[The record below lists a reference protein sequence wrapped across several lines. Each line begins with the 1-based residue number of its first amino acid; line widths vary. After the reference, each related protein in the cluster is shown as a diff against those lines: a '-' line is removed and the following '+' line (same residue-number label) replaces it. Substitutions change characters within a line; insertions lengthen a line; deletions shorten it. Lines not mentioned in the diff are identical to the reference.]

1 MPIKASEKLVE
12 GMLREQ
18 KETDGA
24 PARRPRIIR
33 IFKDYK
39 VFLNTV
45 NSACEQLRDSGLN
58 VSVRQEEIED
68 GVEMVIRVTQQRL

>member
-1 MPIKASEKLVE
+1 
-12 GMLREQ
+12 MLREQ
-18 KETDGA
+18 KVTDGA

-39 VFLNTV
+39 VFMNTI
-45 NSACEQLRDSGLN
+45 NSACDQLRDSGLN